1 MIILPCVSALDGF
14 ILKTKLPGNVALPFA
29 DLGILIDTVIW
40 KYNLEGNGFTF

>member
-14 ILKTKLPGNVALPFA
+14 ILKTKLPGNVILPFA
-29 DLGILIDTVIW
+29 DLGILIDIVIW